1 MPIGIGMSERKKRN
15 QASGLVISSKKT
27 EKSGQTK
34 PLLTK
39 TDVEEVSKQLPEE
52 RHTHQEARLTK
63 HFVSLS
69 PASVRISSQDPKRT
83 KAVNYEPRKTI
94 TRWSSKSRSNM
105 VSRLLTLDYSP
116 LFENS
121 DNEPV
126 FITLTYPN
134 EWESVVPDGSTFKSH
149 IKELRARYLNDFRE
163 ELIGL
168 WKMEFQR
175 RGAPHLHIL
184 TSLNYNLIDLR
195 EWLSWTWADIVNHSD
210 PTEKAKHEA
219 AGTRVDAWPEF
230 PREKANLIAI
240 YFSKHSSP
248 NAKSVKDYQH
258 NVPQLWKEADDVGR
272 FWGYWGLEPAEV
284 KTQISESD
292 AVFIKRTLR
301 RWHRANSKPIRVR
314 IPRTNQKTGAVT
326 FRWTHRKPKRLTGT
340 GGFMSV
346 PDGVNMGEQL
356 VHALKSRNE
365 DLPVFQLRHEVSNL
379 SVPCLDGG
387 VGGSQQVSQL
397 NQGSLTFSKQPFLM
411 SKRGF
416 QLFCFFG
423 KLVNPLNGASYGSL
437 LALNDFSTHRCVR
450 AQPPHLNQ
458 SPTRNPPD
466 SLRQISTTSVKL
478 TLIRF
483 ITKLRRRPTC
493 KTHGLSNR
501 IKRFFNAVLG
511 FIHKV
516 VCHVFAHNKNDNT
529 KS

>member
-1 MPIGIGMSERKKRN
+1 MNEPKKRK

-27 EKSGQTK
+27 EKTGHTK

-83 KAVNYEPRKTI
+83 KAINYEPRKTI
-94 TRWSSKSRSNM
+94 TRWSNKSRSNM

-116 LFENS
+116 LFENPDS
-121 DNEPV
+121 EPV
-126 FITLTYPN
+126 FITLTYPS
-134 EWESVVPDGSTFKSH
+134 EWESVVPDGSTFKKH

-184 TSLNYNLIDLR
+184 TSLNYNPNDLR
-195 EWLSWTWADIVNHSD
+195 EWLSWTWADIVNHPD
-210 PTEKAKHEA
+210 PLEKAKHEA

-292 AVFIKRTLR
+292 ALFIKRTLR
-301 RWHRANSKPIRVR
+301 RWHSANSKPIKVRV
-314 IPRTNQKTGAVT
+314 PRTNQKTGVVSY
-326 FRWTHRKPKRLTGT
+326 RWAHRKPKRLTGSA
-340 GGFMSV
+340 GFMSV

-356 VHALKSRNE
+356 AHALNRRRE
-365 DLPVFQLRHEVSNL
+365 DLPVLQQRHEVSNL
-379 SVPCLDGG
+379 GVLGLNGG
-387 VGGSQQVSQL
+387 VGGSEQSITL
-397 NQGSLTFSKQPFLM
+397 GENGLQPF
-411 SKRGF
+411 
-416 QLFCFFG
+416 CFAMQF
-423 KLVNPLNGASYGSL
+423 LNPQHGATHWFVFDAYRV
-437 LALNDFSTHRCVR
+437 STHRCIR
-450 AQPPHLNQ
+450 TQPPHFNQ
-458 SPTRNPPD
+458 SPSRNPPH
-466 SLRQISTTSVKL
+466 SLRQVSPTRVKL
-478 TLIRF
+478 SLVRF
-483 ITKLRRRPTC
+483 ITKLSRRPSS

-501 IKRFFNAVLG
+501 IKRFFNVVLWS
-511 FIHKV
+511 ILKA
-516 VCHVFAHNKNDNT
+516 VCHVFVHNKNNNT

>member
-1 MPIGIGMSERKKRN
+1 MSERKKRN

-27 EKSGQTK
+27 EKQGHTK

-69 PASVRISSQDPKRT
+69 PASVRISSQDPKRQ
-83 KAVNYEPRKTI
+83 KAVNYEPRNTI
-94 TRWSSKSRSNM
+94 TRWSGKSRSNM

-116 LFENS
+116 LFEDLNS
-121 DNEPV
+121 DPV
-126 FITLTYPN
+126 FITLTYPS
-134 EWESVVPDGSTFKSH
+134 EWESVVPNGSTFKKH

-184 TSLNYNLIDLR
+184 TSLNYNPNDLR
-195 EWLSWTWADIVNHSD
+195 EWLSWTWADIVNHPD
-210 PTEKAKHEA
+210 PIEKAKHEA

-292 AVFIKRTLR
+292 ALFIKRTLR
-301 RWHRANSKPIRVR
+301 RWHRANSKSIKVRV
-314 IPRTNQKTGAVT
+314 PRKKIKTERVT
-326 FRWTHRKPKRLTGT
+326 YRWVHRNPKRLTGT
-340 GGFMSV
+340 AGFVSV

-356 VHALKSRNE
+356 VHALNSRRE
-365 DLPVFQLRHEVSNL
+365 GLPVFQQRHEVSNL
-379 SVPCLDGG
+379 GVLSLDGG
-387 VGGSQQVSQL
+387 VGGSQQGLTLSEQ
-397 NQGSLTFSKQPFLM
+397 SLQPFSVFVKFL
-411 SKRGF
+411 
-416 QLFCFFG
+416 
-423 KLVNPLNGASYGSL
+423 NPQHRATSRFVL
-437 LALNDFSTHRCVR
+437 DVDRVSTHGGVWT
-450 AQPPHLNQ
+450 QPPHLNQ
-458 SPTRNPPD
+458 RIAWNTPN
-466 SLRQISTTSVKL
+466 SLRQVSTTSVQL
-478 TLIRF
+478 SLIRF

-493 KTHGLSNR
+493 KTHGLSNC
-501 IKRFFNAVLG
+501 IKRFFNAVFG
-511 FIHKV
+511 FIDKA
-516 VCHVFAHNKNDNT
+516 VCHVFTHDKNNNT